1 MIHLQATIALL
12 FPSMISLLVL
22 PELEATE
29 SFPDLLHI
37 SSTFQSRDQPSVSPF
52 PPLPELDAILSTVR
66 RFRRRFR
73 LCRST
78 FRRRGD
84 FLSPSAFRGLYASS
98 IRPRCC
104 SPCTPRQCC
113 DTLNVKMLMSSWL
126 RPTGI
131 LNGGGLCHP
140 FGVWLWV

>member
-37 SSTFQSRDQPSVSPF
+37 SSTFRPRDQPSVSPF
-52 PPLPELDAILSTVR
+52 PPLPELDAVLSTVR
-66 RFRRRFR
+66 RFRCRFR

-78 FRRRGD
+78 FRRRGG
-84 FLSPSAFRGLYASS
+84 FLSPSAFRGLCVSS

-113 DTLNVKMLMSSWL
+113 YALNVKLMQA
-126 RPTGI
+126 I
-131 LNGGGLCHP
+131 LLMNMIVTL
-140 FGVWLWV
+140 LAY